1 MSDILFKK
9 VKCKGYLTKN
19 KNYLN
24 IQANTEDKT
33 ELIDK
38 GTMLLGFGS
47 NYIQDIYEFK
57 EKEFKGI
64 VVGTFLIGTRRSFTE
79 NWNDDYDREEMIIGT
94 TGTPIRVARVYF
106 GNNKSRLVPVTKVE
120 LLKD

>member
-1 MSDILFKK
+1 MPDILFKK

-19 KNYLN
+19 RNYLN
-24 IQANTEDKT
+24 IQASTEDKT

-38 GTMLLGFGS
+38 GTMLLGFGA

-79 NWNDDYDREEMIIGT
+79 NWNDDYDREEMIIET
-94 TGTPIRVARVYF
+94 IGTPIRVARVYF